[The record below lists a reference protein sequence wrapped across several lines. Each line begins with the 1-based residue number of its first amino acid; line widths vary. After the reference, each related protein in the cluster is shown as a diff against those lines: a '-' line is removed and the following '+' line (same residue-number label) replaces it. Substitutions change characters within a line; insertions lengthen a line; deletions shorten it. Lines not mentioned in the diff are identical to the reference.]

1 MCDYFRDHLSVSIL
15 YVFITLCTCWGAT
28 EKREYSEGSRGQR
41 PSLNYAVNR
50 MSEES
55 LGNMRPKNEHIS
67 GSESPQGAHASVL
80 MLGGHP
86 INKDPY

>member
-1 MCDYFRDHLSVSIL
+1 MYMLGCDGKARIFGG
-15 YVFITLCTCWGAT
+15 F
-28 EKREYSEGSRGQR
+28 RGQR

-50 MSEES
+50 MSEDS
-55 LGNMRPKNEHIS
+55 IGNMRAKNEHIS

>member
-1 MCDYFRDHLSVSIL
+1 MYMLGCDGKAIIF
-15 YVFITLCTCWGAT
+15 G
-28 EKREYSEGSRGQR
+28 GSRGQR

-55 LGNMRPKNEHIS
+55 LGNMSPKTEHIS

-80 MLGGHP
+80 MVGGHP